1 MTGVFETKPGGTG
14 MKILIIGATRGI
26 GKALLET
33 ALEEKCNVTVLA
45 RTPEKITISHPQLRV
60 AKGDVLEI
68 QSIEAV
74 AKGQEAICSCVG
86 VPITFKPVDLFSR
99 AARNILATVKQNPG
113 QKYIAVTGIGAGD
126 SKGHGGF
133 LYDKIFKPLLLQTIY
148 ADKDREEEIIKTGG
162 VEWMIVRP
170 AGLTNGKRTGN
181 YRIINDMNGVTSRRI
196 SRLDVADFILKQ
208 LKNPTQ
214 FGKTPL
220 LTY

>member
-1 MTGVFETKPGGTG
+1 

-26 GKALLET
+26 GRALLET
-33 ALEEKCNVTVLA
+33 ALEDNFDVTVLA
-45 RTPEKITISHPQLRV
+45 RIPEKITISHPQLRV
-60 AKGDVLEI
+60 VKGDVLEI
-68 QSIEAV
+68 ESIAAV
-74 AKGQEAICSCVG
+74 ANGQEAICSCIG
-86 VPITFKPVDLFSR
+86 VPITFKPVDIFSKS
-99 AARNILATVKQNPG
+99 ARNILVSVKKNPG

-133 LYDKIFKPLLLQTIY
+133 LYDKIFKPLLLKNIY
-148 ADKDREEEIIKTGG
+148 ADKDREEEIIKGSG

-170 AGLTNGKRTGN
+170 AGLTNGKLTGK
-181 YRIINDMNGVTSRRI
+181 YHIFNDLKGVTAKRI

-214 FGKTPL
+214 FGQTPL

>member
-1 MTGVFETKPGGTG
+1 

-33 ALEEKCNVTVLA
+33 ALKDNFDITVLA
-45 RTPEKITISHPQLRV
+45 RRPEKIIISHPQLRV
-60 AKGDVLEI
+60 VQGDVLETE
-68 QSIEAV
+68 SLKA
-74 AKGQEAICSCVG
+74 AANGQDAICSCIG
-86 VPITFKPVDLFSR
+86 VPITFKPVDLFSK
-99 AARNILATVKQNPG
+99 AARNIVATVQQNPG
-113 QKYIAVTGIGAGD
+113 QKYIAVTGIGAGE

-133 LYDKIFKPLLLQTIY
+133 LYDKIFKPLLLKNIY
-148 ADKDREEEIIKTGG
+148 ADKDREEELIKSSG
-162 VEWMIVRP
+162 VDWMIVRP
-170 AGLTNGKRTGN
+170 AGLTNGKLTGK
-181 YRIINDMNGVTSRRI
+181 YHIFNDLKGVTAKRI